1 MSSTPPK
8 NDGVEPAP
16 QSPDDSEPH
25 MDREAQETQA
35 QGLGYEFEVKE
46 QDRWL
51 PIANGASISRLPLSA
66 DLRAPAVPSASCP
79 SAHSRRRWMPAY
91 P

>member
-8 NDGVEPAP
+8 KDGVEPP
-16 QSPDDSEPH
+16 QSPDDDQH
-25 MDREAQETQA
+25 MDRNAEDTQA

-51 PIANGASISRLPLSA
+51 PIANGQSSSPQPSPLF
-66 DLRAPAVPSASCP
+66 
-79 SAHSRRRWMPAY
+79 
-91 P
+91 

>member
-1 MSSTPPK
+1 
-8 NDGVEPAP
+8 VEPGP

-25 MDREAQETQA
+25 MDREAQDTQA

-51 PIANGASISRLPLSA
+51 PIANGGSISFNP
-66 DLRAPAVPSASCP
+66 PSF
-79 SAHSRRRWMPAY
+79 
-91 P
+91 

>member
-8 NDGVEPAP
+8 KDGVEQSA

-25 MDREAQETQA
+25 MERDAQDTQA

-51 PIANGASISRLPLSA
+51 PIANGTSRFFPLSSRLS
-66 DLRAPAVPSASCP
+66 
-79 SAHSRRRWMPAY
+79 
-91 P
+91 